1 MVAGCLSAY
10 ELHAASPALGQ
21 IAVPLMSYSLSFAVC
36 ICFASTETLNTV
48 GFLDTVPMS
57 GSDCYGIRTPRLPC
71 SLSLN
76 CCLKVCFLHT
86 LDSDSDRVAWCR
98 YVLSNIESK
107 RGIRKGDRIWQI
119 AFGSGFKCNSA
130 VWRSMRN
137 NNQQHTAWD
146 DTPKPVEP

>member
-1 MVAGCLSAY
+1 MLDHGMYDRHVVSSQHMLNKQ
-10 ELHAASPALGQ
+10 AASGWFEHGLIQSQGFT
-21 IAVPLMSYSLSFAVC
+21 SC
-36 ICFASTETLNTV
+36 IC
-48 GFLDTVPMS
+48 
-57 GSDCYGIRTPRLPC
+57 
-71 SLSLN
+71 
-76 CCLKVCFLHT
+76 
-86 LDSDSDRVAWCR
+86 CR

>member
-1 MVAGCLSAY
+1 MAVGCLNAH
-10 ELHAASPALGQ
+10 ELHAASSAICQ
-21 IAVPLMSYSLSFAVC
+21 MAVPLMPHSLSFAVC
-36 ICFASTETLNTV
+36 ICFASTETLNAARY
-48 GFLDTVPMS
+48 FDTVPMS
-57 GSDCYGIRTPRLPC
+57 GSDCCGTRTPELPC

-76 CCLKVCFLHT
+76 CCLQNGLLHAH
-86 LDSDSDRVAWCR
+86 DFDFDRVALCR

>member
-1 MVAGCLSAY
+1 M
-10 ELHAASPALGQ
+10 
-21 IAVPLMSYSLSFAVC
+21 
-36 ICFASTETLNTV
+36 LNT
-48 GFLDTVPMS
+48 LIS
-57 GSDCYGIRTPRLPC
+57 Y
-71 SLSLN
+71 
-76 CCLKVCFLHT
+76 
-86 LDSDSDRVAWCR
+86 RVAWCR

-146 DTPKPVEP
+146 DTPKPVEPSEET

>member
-1 MVAGCLSAY
+1 MVVGCLIAD
-10 ELHAASPALGQ
+10 ELHAASPAICQ
-21 IAVPLMSYSLSFAVC
+21 MAVPLMSHSVSLAVR

-48 GFLDTVPMS
+48 GFPDMVPMS
-57 GSDCYGIRTPRLPC
+57 GSHCCGVRTPALPC

-76 CCLKVCFLHT
+76 CCLQGGLLHAQDF
-86 LDSDSDRVAWCR
+86 DSHRLAWCR